1 MASKLFIY
9 LVSADEPFIGRIRD
23 RLAQEVDFNIHRTA
37 ASCRAALSH
46 RRPDLIIL
54 DTNLPEDSGFALH
67 RELADDFDTG
77 DIYQLLLCAADCV
90 AREGYAAQDQLIRPV
105 SDELFWRKLEQLR
118 KLFEKDAATREQ
130 MAYAQSVAFTSMSS
144 MGELGVVMQFL
155 SKSFACATIQSVTE
169 LAVESL
175 RQYEL
180 EGAIYALWEG
190 DGLIRT
196 TDGGELPERYRT
208 LIDQRRT
215 LGRLLEIDRN
225 LSVNYDHVSLLVT
238 NLPESD
244 PQRVGRIRDN
254 LATLAEGIESR
265 IQGLLL
271 VHDNILKQ
279 QGIRYAVWEI
289 RESVKNLNERQA
301 ADLNNTSVLTN
312 RVIDEFEEAFLHM
325 GMLPEIENQL
335 IGELVELRRKIAEII
350 GRPGEVH
357 SKLQTVIAALETM
370 AGQVGMPDAVG
381 SCEQPA

>member
-1 MASKLFIY
+1 
-9 LVSADEPFIGRIRD
+9 
-23 RLAQEVDFNIHRTA
+23 
-37 ASCRAALSH
+37 
-46 RRPDLIIL
+46 
-54 DTNLPEDSGFALH
+54 
-67 RELADDFDTG
+67 
-77 DIYQLLLCAADCV
+77 
-90 AREGYAAQDQLIRPV
+90 
-105 SDELFWRKLEQLR
+105 
-118 KLFEKDAATREQ
+118 
-130 MAYAQSVAFTSMSS
+130 
-144 MGELGVVMQFL
+144 
-155 SKSFACATIQSVTE
+155 
-169 LAVESL
+169 
-175 RQYEL
+175 
-180 EGAIYALWEG
+180 
-190 DGLIRT
+190 
-196 TDGGELPERYRT
+196 
-208 LIDQRRT
+208 
-215 LGRLLEIDRN
+215 
-225 LSVNYDHVSLLVT
+225 VT

-312 RVIDEFEEAFLHM
+312 RVIDEFEDAFLHM